1 MIRTGT
7 CSVSRLRLSKLLQL
21 IVGLDSLG
29 CMEYLAKLKAL
40 IALRRLTQKELAQ
53 RVGIHENKLSR
64 IMKGEQKPDL
74 ELAFLLADALEVSL
88 DFLTRDV
95 VDLESP
101 GRLIQVRDEDFVILE
116 VTRTIGYEA
125 AMARLTVASRPAQPE
140 AKGPEL
146 LA

>member
-1 MIRTGT
+1 
-7 CSVSRLRLSKLLQL
+7 
-21 IVGLDSLG
+21 
-29 CMEYLAKLKAL
+29 MEYLAKLKAL